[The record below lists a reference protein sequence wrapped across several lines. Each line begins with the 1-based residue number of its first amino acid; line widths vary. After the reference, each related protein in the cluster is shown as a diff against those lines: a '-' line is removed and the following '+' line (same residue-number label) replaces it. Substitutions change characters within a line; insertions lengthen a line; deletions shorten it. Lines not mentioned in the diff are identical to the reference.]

1 MNAENTAYAFQIRK
15 LLIFV
20 VAILFPLLIFL
31 VPTNQDFTP
40 QLRTYFVITFFII
53 ILMAKGHYNKDR
65 KVVKIQ
71 NRRLHT

>member
-53 ILMAKGHYNKDR
+53 ILMATELVPLLFQLSHWGHY
-65 KVVKIQ
+65 
-71 NRRLHT
+71 TF

>member
-31 VPTNQDFTP
+31 VPTNQYFTP

-53 ILMAKGHYNKDR
+53 ILM
-65 KVVKIQ
+65 V
-71 NRRLHT
+71 L